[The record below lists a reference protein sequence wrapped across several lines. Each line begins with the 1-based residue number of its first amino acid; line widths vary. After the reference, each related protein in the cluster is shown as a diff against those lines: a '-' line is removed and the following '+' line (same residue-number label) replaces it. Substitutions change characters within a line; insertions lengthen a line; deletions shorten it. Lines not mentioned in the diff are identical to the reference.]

1 MHYGIFR
8 GMYTNTQ
15 DIRLISVK
23 IFIFMICIVISFILG
38 SLNYVYGNE
47 KNKNPSFYTQKDL
60 NFFSTKLTGT
70 VILVK
75 DDEFAIDTGFG
86 KFSIQ
91 FKENIYQP
99 KNGDDV
105 TVVGQ
110 TNEFYAKQAT
120 IFADKIL
127 LHGRKFKSDISITR
141 NITDGWVSISGRVS
155 SILNNVMHLYADDK
169 IIINLHGV
177 AFIPPLQVGSLVS
190 INGYLLNETNGNIII
205 NANNIIKIS
214 N

>member
-1 MHYGIFR
+1 MHYGIYR
-8 GMYTNTQ
+8 EMCTNTQ
-15 DIRLISVK
+15 AIRLISVEK
-23 IFIFMICIVISFILG
+23 LIFMLCIVVTFILG
-38 SLNYVYGNE
+38 SLNSVYGNE
-47 KNKNPSFYTQKDL
+47 KNKTPSFYTQKAL
-60 NFFSTKLTGT
+60 NFFSTQLTGT

-75 DDEFAIDTGFG
+75 DDEFVIDTGFG

-91 FKENIYQP
+91 LKEEVYQP

-120 IFADKIL
+120 IFADKIF
-127 LHGRKFKSDISITR
+127 LHGRKLKSDISITR

-169 IIINLHGV
+169 IIIHLQGV
-177 AFIPPLQVGSLVS
+177 SFIPPLQVGSLVS
-190 INGYLLNETNGNIII
+190 INGYLLNETHGDIII
-205 NANNIIKIS
+205 NAKNIIKIS